1 MANDKTPVYK
11 FWNGKN
17 LEGGSRVGDKDLI
30 GEGPRH
36 GKTNAKYEVGNDTV
50 AADDLQKTPR

>member
-17 LEGGSRVGDKDLI
+17 IDGGSVVGDKNLI

-36 GKTNAKYEVGNDTV
+36 GKPSAKYQVANDTV
-50 AADDLQKTPR
+50 AADNLQKKPR